1 MELFDYLTDEDK
13 IILKEFIESYADIDN
28 VDLEK
33 VLQFW
38 NRDKKKMFKVLG
50 RKLRVKIPIDVESDY
65 KLFINKL
72 YETYQPPFGYAVD
85 NQVNHPFITDFEQFW
100 SNKIDHLEYW
110 NKTKSEEGV
119 RELFKYDNI
128 KNGYLNRDY
137 NFHNVREDKSL
148 TLSQGAKIMKS
159 IQKMLKFVEYPNM
172 DLFEKWRND
181 ISNITTSK
189 HIKANLVFS
198 IHPLD
203 FLTMSDNT
211 CGWRSC
217 MSWMNNGGYSTGPI
231 EMMNSNMVIIAYL
244 ESNKDFIFNNHKI
257 PNKTWRTLLYVHKDI
272 LLEGKCYPFYSKDV
286 STIVLDK
293 LRELVYNNMKW
304 KYQYINQTYTDMKP
318 YHSNGYVRNKKD
330 FRNSQHKIIVY
341 TNGMYNDVV
350 KDGSW
355 DYICCRNWVPK
366 TLRLCA
372 SGVCNCMCCGEP
384 IMTQEEIDN
393 CQCDDDLVIY
403 GSDKVCGECQRGKW
417 CSCCQKYSDKSKKEI
432 RYWHYHSENYQV
444 VLLKKICETCLKE
457 YFYDAE
463 NDLYIHT
470 DSLLKYKE
478 YNPDYKIRRAA

>member
-1 MELFDYLTDEDK
+1 MELFDYLTEEDK
-13 IILKEFIESYADIDN
+13 VILKEFIESYADVDN
-28 VDLEK
+28 VSLKK

-38 NRDKKKMFKVLG
+38 NRDKRKMFKVLG

-85 NQVNHPFITDFEQFW
+85 NQINHPFITDFERFW
-100 SNKIDHLEYW
+100 SNKISNLEYW

-137 NFHNVREDKSL
+137 SFHKTSTDESL
-148 TLSQGAKIMKS
+148 ILPRGAKIMKS
-159 IQKMLKFVEYPNM
+159 IQKMLKFAEYPKM
-172 DLFEKWRND
+172 DLFEQWRND

-217 MSWMNNGGYSTGPI
+217 MSWMNDGGYSSGPI

-244 ESNKDFIFNNHKI
+244 ESNKDFIFNNHKL

-318 YHSNGYVRNKKD
+318 YHSNGYVRTKKD
-330 FRNSQHKIIVY
+330 FRSNQHKIIIY

-350 KDGSW
+350 KDSDW
-355 DYICCRNWVPK
+355 DYVCCRNWVPK

-384 IMTQEEIDN
+384 IMTQDEIDN
-393 CQCDDDLVIY
+393 CATDDDLVIY
-403 GSDKVCGECQRGKW
+403 GADKICGLCQKNHW
-417 CSCCQKYSDKSKKEI
+417 CSCCQKYTMTDKLVVSCWF
-432 RYWHYHSENYQV
+432 YYNSGYQPV
-444 VLLKKICETCLKE
+444 TTSKICKKCLKE
-457 YFYDAE
+457 YFYDE
-463 NDLYIHT
+463 VRGYYIHT
-470 DSLLKYKE
+470 NSILHYKE
-478 YNPDYKIRRAA
+478 CYSDYKLRRAA